1 MVITKTWWYN
11 KYIYFES
18 NNREKNPPMNKQTPP
33 PPPPPIPNKQKT
45 QKTLVIRNNF
55 TLNHAWWSR
64 VIDRQ

>member
-33 PPPPPIPNKQKT
+33 PTNTKQTKNAKNPRYT
-45 QKTLVIRNNF
+45 E
-55 TLNHAWWSR
+55 
-64 VIDRQ
+64 

>member
-1 MVITKTWWYN
+1 MVITRTWWYN

-18 NNREKNPPMNKQTPP
+18 NNREKKNTDEQTNT
-33 PPPPPIPNKQKT
+33 PPPPIPNKQKT

>member
-18 NNREKNPPMNKQTPP
+18 NNREKTPPMNKQTP